1 MIAKLKLQNE
11 RLQQLL
17 KPKLKLLVTRW
28 QLLQTREQQLLIA
41 MAVFIVASVVF
52 YSVTGL
58 MKYNNRLSRDVENLN
73 QFTLFSKQAANWY
86 KVLNKVQANTFN
98 QVNLTQAKA
107 DVAQILQVK
116 DPDILIQDD
125 QMTINVPNVQYNQV
139 VTLLEQFRRSD
150 ALFPTQVNIIR
161 QSKAG
166 YVSFNA
172 IFWVK
177 Q

>member
-73 QFTLFSKQAANWY
+73 QFIK
-86 KVLNKVQANTFN
+86 
-98 QVNLTQAKA
+98 
-107 DVAQILQVK
+107 
-116 DPDILIQDD
+116 
-125 QMTINVPNVQYNQV
+125 
-139 VTLLEQFRRSD
+139 
-150 ALFPTQVNIIR
+150 
-161 QSKAG
+161 
-166 YVSFNA
+166 SFNPS
-172 IFWVK
+172 
-177 Q
+177 